1 MIVRAVNK
9 LSPTLGAFVM
19 GVRYMPSEEIG
30 HNNSL
35 LDQFCIEYFAVN
47 CFTNPDAFHV
57 EPNP

>member
-1 MIVRAVNK
+1 
-9 LSPTLGAFVM
+9 M
-19 GVRYMPSEEIG
+19 GVRYMPSEHIG
-30 HNNSL
+30 HNNPF